1 VSAGELGAIIAL
13 PNDTPFL
20 VLKGISALAAI
31 PLAVGLAIGGQV
43 NLLYYYQ
50 STCFPSTKVHI
61 LTPETLRA

>member
-1 VSAGELGAIIAL
+1 MSCTAVSAGELGALVAL

-43 NLLYYYQ
+43 NLLY
-50 STCFPSTKVHI
+50 
-61 LTPETLRA
+61 